1 MKECKILK
9 FVDNQVQELEPSNA
23 IFGSNQ
29 ESFLYDFPADEAV
42 LNEYLR
48 AGWTVK
54 PVGYTP
60 ANAMV
65 YYLERER

>member
-9 FVDNQVQELEPSNA
+9 FVDNQIRTLESSNNRY
-23 IFGSNQ
+23 GSNM
-29 ESFLYDFPADEAV
+29 ESFLCDFPAAEAV

>member
-23 IFGSNQ
+23 IFGSNM
-29 ESFLYDFPADEAV
+29 ESFLCDFPAVEAV